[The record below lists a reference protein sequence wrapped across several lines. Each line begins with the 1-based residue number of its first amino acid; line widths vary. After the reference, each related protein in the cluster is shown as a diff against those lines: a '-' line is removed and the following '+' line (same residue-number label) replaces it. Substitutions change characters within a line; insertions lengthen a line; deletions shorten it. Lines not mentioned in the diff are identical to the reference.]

1 MSEPTGPYNPTWENR
16 RKVTFGCLAFSLPAL
31 TAIAFWAPDTAPAS
45 TAAWALG
52 GVIISL
58 LGFYLVGPSWQ
69 AAQMAKWGAPD
80 A

>member
-1 MSEPTGPYNPTWENR
+1 MSEPSGPYNPTWKNR
-16 RKVTFGCLAFSLPAL
+16 RRVTFTTLAFCLPSLVAV
-31 TAIAFWAPDTAPAS
+31 AFWAPDTAPAS
-45 TAAWALG
+45 TAAWGLS

-69 AAQMAKWGAPD
+69 AAQLAKWSTPD